1 MDFTFREEYQMR
13 YSSVRHFLF
22 ACLRL
27 GCLAAWVAGLTL
39 GMTPAPVA
47 HAANFTVNNSAD
59 VVDAAPGNGV
69 CETATGNRVCTLRA
83 AIQEANALPGND
95 TITLPPGL
103 YVLTRS
109 SGDNAANRGDLDITS
124 DLTLIGAGAD
134 TTVVDGNLL
143 DRVFHVFSATVQ
155 ISGVTIQHGNS
166 GSLSGGGL
174 RNAGGTLTLADSA
187 VVNNSAGVS
196 GGGIY
201 NTGVLTLTHSSVL
214 SNTAEVAGGGIRT
227 AGGTVGLVNVTVSG
241 NTAKTDGGGIRTS
254 SAGSNTGTLL
264 LRNVTVTNNTAD
276 HDGNGTGEGGGLYR
290 GGGVVMLQNTLV
302 ADNFDNSAG
311 TKHPDCSGTLISQG
325 YNLVGN
331 NSGCNLSPI
340 TGDLIGI
347 PSNPIDPLLGPL
359 QNNGGPTLTHAL
371 HPGSPAID
379 SGSPATPG
387 TGGGAC
393 EATDQ
398 RNVSRPQGPV
408 CDIGA
413 YETSALTVQFSADN
427 FSVGE
432 AVSAATI
439 TATLSVAS
447 NGTITVNYVT
457 SNGTALAGTD
467 YVAATGTLTFTAG
480 STTAAFT
487 VPILDDALD
496 EPDETVILTLSN
508 PVNAALGAPNP
519 ATLTILDDDEYG
531 LVLAPAS
538 DGKAGAPGTTVAY
551 TLTLTNTGNVT
562 DTYSVSVSGAVFT
575 TTATPSSVGPLA
587 ANAATTFVVSVQIP
601 ANATGGT
608 TDVATI
614 TARSQG
620 DSSQSATATLTTT
633 VVVVP
638 VTGGYPYY
646 LPLIMTNP

>member
-1 MDFTFREEYQMR
+1 
-13 YSSVRHFLF
+13 
-22 ACLRL
+22 
-27 GCLAAWVAGLTL
+27 
-39 GMTPAPVA
+39 
-47 HAANFTVNNSAD
+47 
-59 VVDAAPGNGV
+59 
-69 CETATGNRVCTLRA
+69 
-83 AIQEANALPGND
+83 
-95 TITLPPGL
+95 
-103 YVLTRS
+103 
-109 SGDNAANRGDLDITS
+109 
-124 DLTLIGAGAD
+124 LTLIGAGAD

-155 ISGVTIQHGNS
+155 ISGVTIQHGNI
-166 GSLSGGGL
+166 GSFRGGGL
-174 RNAGGTLTLADSA
+174 RNVGGTLTLADSA
-187 VVNNSAGVS
+187 VVNNSAGGS

-201 NTGVLTLTHSSVL
+201 NTGVLTITHSSVL
-214 SNTAEVAGGGIRT
+214 SNTAEVT
-227 AGGTVGLVNVTVSG
+227 
-241 NTAKTDGGGIRTS
+241 GGGIRTS

-264 LRNVTVTNNTAD
+264 LRNVTLTNNTAD
-276 HDGNGTGEGGGLYR
+276 YDGNGTGEGGGLYR
-290 GGGVVMLQNTLV
+290 GGGVVLLQNTLV

-311 TKHPDCSGTLISQG
+311 TKHPDCSGTLVSQG

-331 NSGCNLSPI
+331 NSGCNLPPT

-347 PSNPIDPLLGPL
+347 QSNPIDPLLGPL

-413 YETSALTVQFSADN
+413 YEARVPAVQFSAGN

-432 AVSAATI
+432 AAGTATI
-439 TATLSVAS
+439 TATLSAAS
-447 NGTITVNYVT
+447 QWTITANYAT
-457 SNGTALAGTD
+457 SNGTALAGSD
-467 YVAATGTLTFTAG
+467 YLAATGTLTFTPG
-480 STTAAFT
+480 VTTTAFT
-487 VPILDDALD
+487 VPIKDDALD
-496 EPDETVILTLSN
+496 EPDETIALALSN
-508 PVNAALGAPNP
+508 PVNATLGPLNL
-519 ATLTILDDDEYG
+519 ATLTILDDDEHG
-531 LVLAPAS
+531 LALAPATE
-538 DGKAGAPGTTVAY
+538 GKAGAPGTTVAY

-633 VVVVP
+633 VVVIP
-638 VTGGYPYY
+638 VTGDHKYY
-646 LPLIMTNP
+646 LPQIFRNP

>member
-1 MDFTFREEYQMR
+1 MSHLLNTPLV
-13 YSSVRHFLF
+13 STS
-22 ACLRL
+22 LRL
-27 GCLAAWVAGLTL
+27 CCVMALMTGLALSV
-39 GMTPAPVA
+39 TPAPVA
-47 HAANFTVNNSAD
+47 HAANFTVNSSAD
-59 VVDAAPGNGV
+59 VVDAAPGNGI

-83 AIQEANALPGND
+83 AIQEANALPGSD
-95 TITLPPGL
+95 TVTLPPGL
-103 YVLTRS
+103 YVLTRG
-109 SGDNAANRGDLDITS
+109 SGDNNANRGDLDITG

-143 DRVFHVFSATVQ
+143 DRVFHVISATVQ
-155 ISGVTIQHGNS
+155 ISGLTIQHGNS
-166 GSLSGGGL
+166 SSFSGGGL

-196 GGGIY
+196 GGGTY

-214 SNTAEVAGGGIRT
+214 SNTAEVAGGGIRN

-241 NTAKTDGGGIRTS
+241 NTAKTAGGGIRTS

-264 LRNVTVTNNTAD
+264 LRNVTLTNNTAD
-276 HDGNGTGEGGGLYR
+276 YDGNGTGEGGGLYR
-290 GGGVVMLQNTLV
+290 GGGVVLLQNTLV

-311 TKHPDCSGTLISQG
+311 TKHPDCSGTLVSQG

-331 NSGCNLSPI
+331 NSGCNLPPT

-347 PSNPIDPLLGPL
+347 QSNPIDPLLGPL

-379 SGSPATPG
+379 AGSPATPG

-393 EATDQ
+393 EATEQ

-413 YETSALTVQFSADN
+413 YEARVPAVQFSAGN

-432 AVSAATI
+432 AAGTATI
-439 TATLSVAS
+439 TATLSAAS
-447 NGTITVNYVT
+447 QWTITANYAT
-457 SNGTALAGTD
+457 SNGTALAGSD
-467 YVAATGTLTFTAG
+467 YLAATGTLTFTPG
-480 STTAAFT
+480 VTMTTFT
-487 VPILDDALD
+487 VSVMDDALD
-496 EPDETVILTLSN
+496 EPNETIALALSN
-508 PVNAALGAPNP
+508 PVNATLGPLNL
-519 ATLTILDDDEYG
+519 ATLTILDDDEHG
-531 LVLAPAS
+531 LALAPATES
-538 DGKAGAPGTTVAY
+538 KAGAPGTTVAY

-562 DTYSVSVSGAVFT
+562 DTYGVSVSGAVFT

-633 VVVVP
+633 VVVIP
-638 VTGGYPYY
+638 VTGDHKLY
-646 LPLIMTNP
+646 LPQIFRNP